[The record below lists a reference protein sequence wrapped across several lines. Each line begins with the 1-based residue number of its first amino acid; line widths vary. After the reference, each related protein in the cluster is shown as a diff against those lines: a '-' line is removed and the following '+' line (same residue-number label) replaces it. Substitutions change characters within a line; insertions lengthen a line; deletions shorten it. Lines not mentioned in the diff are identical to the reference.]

1 MAITAVKRRRGARGR
16 KVKFGDVTI
25 TAPAPNRAVVNANV
39 AFSTAAL
46 SRAVERLAKPGIF
59 LRAKKGVPLFSLD
72 SEDPDVVIRTLDGKT
87 ERGHLV
93 NGAFQA
99 IA

>member
-1 MAITAVKRRRGARGR
+1 MATVAVKRRRGARGR
-16 KVKFGDVTI
+16 RVKFGDVTI
-25 TAPAPNRAVVNANV
+25 TAPAPTRSVVAAHVAV
-39 AFSTAAL
+39 STAAL
-46 SRAVERLAKPGIF
+46 SRAVERLAKPGIS

-93 NGAFQA
+93 DGVFQA
-99 IA
+99 IG